1 MQVGSG
7 TTIVCNRTT
16 GYEVKRQTMNKLI
29 ASGIVV
35 IGWGLLI
42 VGLVGCS
49 TGSATQIPSQAP
61 AAQASVSASPQAGN
75 GSVAQ
80 APSQAVATQ
89 ASVGTS
95 PQASSVSV
103 TQVSTQ

>member
-7 TTIVCNRTT
+7 TRIVSNHTT
-16 GYEVKRQTMNKLI
+16 DYEVKRQTMNKLI

-49 TGSATQIPSQAP
+49 TASPTQIPTQAP
-61 AAQASVSASPQAGN
+61 AAQASVTASPQASN

-80 APSQAVATQ
+80 APSQATATKASVAAPTQ
-89 ASVGTS
+89 ASSG
-95 PQASSVSV
+95 SV
-103 TQVSTQ
+103 TQ